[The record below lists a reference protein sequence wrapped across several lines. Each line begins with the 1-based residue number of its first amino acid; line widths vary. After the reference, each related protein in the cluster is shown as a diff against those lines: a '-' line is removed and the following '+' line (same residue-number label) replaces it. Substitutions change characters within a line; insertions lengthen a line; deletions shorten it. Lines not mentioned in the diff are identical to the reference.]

1 MLGEIVEKIKLSRYG
16 LLSNFR
22 LFCSFRYRTGF
33 FGGETAVQ
41 KGVFSSRSGGGR
53 SRQAQARF
61 AHAKADSVQKGRRIC
76 CVNDNIVI

>member
-41 KGVFSSRSGGGR
+41 KGFL
-53 SRQAQARF
+53 ALAR
-61 AHAKADSVQKGRRIC
+61 AADIRGRRKLALRMQKPIAYKKGGAF
-76 CVNDNIVI
+76 VA

>member
-33 FGGETAVQ
+33 SAAKRRC